1 MFRFVEQKKAA
12 FPVAV
17 LCEVLGVSR
26 SGLYAWRRRRPSA
39 RQLEDTRLVAEIRRV
54 HAATRQIYGAP
65 RVHAELRDDGWVIGE
80 NRVARLMRSHGIQ
93 GCSGRRPG
101 PRTTTR
107 ARKPAPP
114 DLVQRRFTAAGPDRL
129 WLGDITY
136 LRTWEGWLYL
146 AMLKD
151 AFSRMIVGFATADHL
166 RVALPL
172 AALTM
177 ALKARRPRSGML
189 IHHTDR
195 GSQYL
200 AGDYAGRL
208 TLARITASAAGSAY
222 DNAMAESFFGTIKNE
237 LIYRRSWPTR
247 REAALEVF
255 RYINW
260 YNRTRR
266 HSSLGQQS
274 PIRYEQNWL
283 TPTLFTNP

>member
-1 MFRFVEQKKAA
+1 MMCQ
-12 FPVAV
+12 
-17 LCEVLGVSR
+17 VLGVSR
-26 SGLYAWRRRRPSA
+26 SGFYAWRGRRPSA
-39 RQLEDTRLVAEIRRV
+39 RQRQDWNLTAEIRRV
-54 HAATRQIYGAP
+54 HTASRGIYGSP
-65 RVHAELRDDGWVIGE
+65 RVTAELRDDGWVIGE
-80 NRVARLMRSHGIQ
+80 NRVARLMRVADLH

-101 PRTTTR
+101 PRTTT
-107 ARKPAPP
+107 ATRKPAPA
-114 DLVQRRFTAAGPDRL
+114 DLVNRKFTAAAPNLL

-151 AFSRMIVGFATADHL
+151 AFSRAIVGYATAEHL
-166 RVALPL
+166 RLELPL

-177 ALKARRPRSGML
+177 ALKARRPRPGML

-200 AGDYAGRL
+200 AGGYTSRL
-208 TLARITASAAGSAY
+208 TVAGITASAARSAY

-260 YNRTRR
+260 YNHTRR

-274 PIRYEQNWL
+274 PIRYEQHWL